1 MLIGW
6 FSVLYWNKMGR
17 KLRGIFCLFQNPEN
31 WFFPRILLANFRVPW
46 KYFCTD
52 FLSHLAIV
60 KPLKWRSWI
69 LYSYWLKFSRALSSR
84 QIQGARWFDREMDRL
99 SVEKTWLLNV
109 LVSRH
114 EIWSKINNLNAARA
128 DMPASLGIR
137 KRWALTLFY
146 VENIINS
153 WVLGVWEM

>member
-6 FSVLYWNKMGR
+6 FSVVYWNKMGR

-99 SVEKTWLLNV
+99 SVKKPDCWMFSFPDMKYGRKLTIWMRPEQTCLLA
-109 LVSRH
+109 LAYERD
-114 EIWSKINNLNAARA
+114 E
-128 DMPASLGIR
+128 
-137 KRWALTLFY
+137 RWHYFTLRT
-146 VENIINS
+146 S
-153 WVLGVWEM
+153 